1 MPDYDI
7 ILKYRLLILWNC
19 FKLLGGGLLL
29 YISAIKTQN
38 KAKMRPSNVAKSFG
52 KDRTNEVSE
61 LKVEQR
67 IWRRYKQI
75 DKDTGP
81 LRNLALGLLLD
92 L

>member
-1 MPDYDI
+1 M
-7 ILKYRLLILWNC
+7 
-19 FKLLGGGLLL
+19 
-29 YISAIKTQN
+29 KT
-38 KAKMRPSNVAKSFG
+38 RPGNAAESCG
-52 KDRTNEVSE
+52 KDRTNETSE

>member
-1 MPDYDI
+1 MKI
-7 ILKYRLLILWNC
+7 
-19 FKLLGGGLLL
+19 
-29 YISAIKTQN
+29 
-38 KAKMRPSNVAKSFG
+38 RPSNAAETFG
-52 KDRTNEVSE
+52 RDGTNETRE

>member
-1 MPDYDI
+1 MSQT
-7 ILKYRLLILWNC
+7 L
-19 FKLLGGGLLL
+19 
-29 YISAIKTQN
+29 
-38 KAKMRPSNVAKSFG
+38 VAKTEQMKTG
-52 KDRTNEVSE
+52 A